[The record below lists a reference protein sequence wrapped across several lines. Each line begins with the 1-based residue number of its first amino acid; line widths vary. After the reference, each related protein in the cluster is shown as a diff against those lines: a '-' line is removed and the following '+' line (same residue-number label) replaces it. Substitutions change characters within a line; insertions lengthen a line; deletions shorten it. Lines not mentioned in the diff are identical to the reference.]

1 MTSTRLTS
9 GEIDLVQSSFAKIV
23 PIADLVAELF
33 YKRLFEI
40 APEVRPLFH
49 DDLRNQGRKLMA
61 TLSLVVGSLKNFDAV
76 MPAVKAL
83 AVKQLGFGIVQAHC
97 AHAGEAMIWTLEK
110 GLGDGFSAETKRAWL
125 ATCAAISGA
134 VNTGTCGERAAA

>member
-9 GEIDLVQSSFAKIV
+9 EQIDLVQSSFAKIV

-40 APEVRPLFH
+40 APEVKPLFH

-61 TLSLVVGSLKNFDAV
+61 TLSLVVGSLRNFDAV

-83 AVKQLGFGIVQAHC
+83 AVKQLGYGVVQSHY

-125 ATCAAISGA
+125 ATCAALSDAMIA
-134 VNTGTCGERAAA
+134 EAHDARVAA